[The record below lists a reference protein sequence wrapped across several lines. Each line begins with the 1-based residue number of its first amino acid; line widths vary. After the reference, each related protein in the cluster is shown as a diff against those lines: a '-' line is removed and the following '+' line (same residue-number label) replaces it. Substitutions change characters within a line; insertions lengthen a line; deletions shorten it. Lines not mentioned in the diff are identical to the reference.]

1 MEIILTCTVFGV
13 FLCIS
18 FFMGAK
24 LGQKVSTNQE
34 IKLPTLNPVKI
45 VKEHKEDKKAK
56 DELDKYNT
64 VLSNIENYDG
74 TGNNQKE
81 V

>member
-1 MEIILTCTVFGV
+1 METILTCTVFGV

-24 LGQKVSTNQE
+24 LGQKVSSNQE

-45 VKEHKEDKKAK
+45 AKEYKEDKKAK

-74 TGNNQKE
+74 TSNNQKE